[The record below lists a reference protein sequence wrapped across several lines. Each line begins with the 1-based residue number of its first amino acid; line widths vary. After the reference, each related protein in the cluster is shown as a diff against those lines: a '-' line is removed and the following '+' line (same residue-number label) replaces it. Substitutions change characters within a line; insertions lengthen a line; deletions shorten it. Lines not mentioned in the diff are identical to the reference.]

1 MVSIRFSFAST
12 HHFHGIM
19 RKMKINFLGDSIT
32 EGSLATRYE
41 KTFVFLVGEKG
52 GYLTRNYGIGGT
64 RFAKQRTP
72 SKEKK
77 YDRYFAS
84 RIEEMD
90 RDADF
95 VFVFGGTN
103 DYGHGDAP
111 FGEIGDQTP
120 DTFYGAVADLIQQLL
135 KHYRKEQIIFIPP
148 LYRIKEDSPWGD
160 GSRKSPCPPLSE
172 YRKAISAV
180 VGSFGIRVFDIKD
193 EIGKAEKNPL
203 IKDGLHPNDKGHEKI
218 ADLIVDYIKTVLSK

>member
-1 MVSIRFSFAST
+1 MVSIRFSFASI
-12 HHFHGIM
+12 HRYRSII

-32 EGSLATRYE
+32 EGCLASRYE
-41 KTFVFLVGEKG
+41 KTFVYLVGEKG
-52 GYLTRNYGIGGT
+52 GFLVRNYGIGGT
-64 RFAKQRTP
+64 RFAKQRIP

-84 RIEEMD
+84 RVEEMD
-90 RDADF
+90 HDADF

-111 FGEIGDQTP
+111 FGKIGDQTP
-120 DTFYGAVADLIQQLL
+120 DTFYGAIVDLIQKLL
-135 KHYRKEQIIFIPP
+135 NHYRKEQIIFILPI
-148 LYRIKEDSPWGD
+148 YRVNEDSPWGD
-160 GSRKSPCPPLSE
+160 GSRKSPCLPLSE
-172 YRKAISAV
+172 YRKAISEV
-180 VGSFGIRVFDIKD
+180 VASFGIRVLDIKD